1 MFINWVLVGT
11 SVKDAILRIAQVI
24 TWDFVPGL
32 ISLALLSLLVV
43 LVLKL
48 WAVTRRRCRLLNAA
62 TRRIRRAGD
71 RPGFQ
76 SELHE
81 IEADIGRGGRRRP
94 AQSIRVFCQVP
105 RDTDRTGS
113 PRRRAC
119 PQLHPTFRFFVLDD
133 LHSSAATQDLEV
145 CCSRTKK
152 QLLYYSILGRQYLVG
167 SRRIVSYSLLRGS
180 VPE

>member
-1 MFINWVLVGT
+1 MRPRVNTQVDPQNSDVGKTVLLYRRYRPISACGDGGVFINWVLVGT

-76 SELHE
+76 SELHG
-81 IEADIGRGGRRRP
+81 D
-94 AQSIRVFCQVP
+94 
-105 RDTDRTGS
+105 
-113 PRRRAC
+113 
-119 PQLHPTFRFFVLDD
+119 
-133 LHSSAATQDLEV
+133 
-145 CCSRTKK
+145 
-152 QLLYYSILGRQYLVG
+152 
-167 SRRIVSYSLLRGS
+167 
-180 VPE
+180 